1 MNNTFELAKLL
12 ISKKSVTPDDAG
24 CQKLIASRLEKIG
37 FHIEHLNFGEVDNL
51 WATYGDSGPLF
62 VFLGHTDVVPTGPEE
77 KWQYPPFGAEIHD
90 GYIWGRGAADMKGSL
105 AAMVIAT
112 EQFVTDYPHH
122 KGSIAYLITSDEE
135 GPFINGTT
143 KVIDTLEA
151 RNEKIDYCVVGEP
164 SSTSVVGDVVK
175 YGRRGS
181 LTGDLVV
188 KGKQGHVA
196 YPHLAKNPIHD
207 VAAAL
212 DELSNTQWDEGND
225 AFPASTFQVSNIH
238 AGTGA
243 GNVIPGECHICF
255 NFRFCTEQTFAS
267 LQSRVIE
274 ILDKHHLD
282 YDINWTFNGLPF
294 LTDSGT
300 LVDATVT
307 AIKEVSGI
315 DTELSTAGGTSDGR
329 FIAPTGA
336 QVIELGPI
344 NATIHQ
350 IDERVK
356 ASDLETL
363 AQMYYH
369 ILVNTLTAE

>member
-1 MNNTFELAKLL
+1 MSAIFAL
-12 ISKKSVTPDDAG
+12 ISG
-24 CQKLIASRLEKIG
+24 
-37 FHIEHLNFGEVDNL
+37 
-51 WATYGDSGPLF
+51 
-62 VFLGHTDVVPTGPEE
+62 
-77 KWQYPPFGAEIHD
+77 
-90 GYIWGRGAADMKGSL
+90 
-105 AAMVIAT
+105 
-112 EQFVTDYPHH
+112 
-122 KGSIAYLITSDEE
+122 
-135 GPFINGTT
+135 
-143 KVIDTLEA
+143 
-151 RNEKIDYCVVGEP
+151 
-164 SSTSVVGDVVK
+164 
-175 YGRRGS
+175 
-181 LTGDLVV
+181 
-188 KGKQGHVA
+188 
-196 YPHLAKNPIHD
+196 
-207 VAAAL
+207 
-212 DELSNTQWDEGND
+212 
-225 AFPASTFQVSNIH
+225 
-238 AGTGA
+238 
-243 GNVIPGECHICF
+243 
-255 NFRFCTEQTFAS
+255 FCTEQTFAS